1 MIDEEYETIKRQLQA
16 EIARIDHH
24 LAKGPAR
31 DDQAAK
37 RIYGYRAECEENIV
51 HAKASR
57 DMGIR
62 LFRRE
67 QGVWG
72 DG

>member
-1 MIDEEYETIKRQLQA
+1 MIDDEYETIKRQLQA
-16 EIARIDHH
+16 EIARIDDHF
-24 LAKGPAR
+24 AKGGPPNA
-31 DDQAAK
+31 QAAK
-37 RIYGYRAECEENIV
+37 RIYDYRAECKDNIV
-51 HAKASR
+51 HAKTSR
-57 DMGIR
+57 DSGIR

>member
-1 MIDEEYETIKRQLQA
+1 MIDAEYETIKRQLRA
-16 EIARIDHH
+16 EIDRIDDHF
-24 LAKGPAR
+24 AKGPAR

-37 RIYGYRAECEENIV
+37 RIYGYRAECKDNIF

-57 DMGIR
+57 DLSIR